1 MSFYQW
7 VKSSPDYKNYA
18 FQISVSKCGESESKG
33 WYAFDIAWGDLR
45 FENNNITY
53 NKCSRCSSIDSALD
67 GKSST
72 CNFSTF
78 RENNQTGSSSLVFI
92 SSTNSYIQA
101 VSYFN
106 VIGNKC
112 NTNSNQVLFFC
123 NYNTNVDHCV
133 FLNNTAAYMFDIS
146 YKGYTLTITD
156 SCIQSKSTTSTGGIV
171 TFQRTNQIN
180 YDFYQIPSFYTEFC
194 FMTPKPKPKRIT
206 VLLPYLSKFAE
217 KSSNFI
223 S

>member
-1 MSFYQW
+1 MSFRQW

-78 RENNQTGSSSLVFI
+78 RENNQTGSPSLEFD
-92 SSTNSYIQA
+92 SNSPSLIQA
-101 VSYFN
+101 VSYCN

-112 NTNSNQVLFFC
+112 GTDNSQVLFWC
-123 NYNTNVDHCV
+123 NLNTTVDHCV
-133 FLNNTAAYMFDIS
+133 FLNNTAAYMFYIS
-146 YKGYTLTITD
+146 KGYTLTITD
-156 SCIQSKSTTSTGGIV
+156 SYVKSNSKSGLGTV
-171 TFQRTNQIN
+171 TFKNEKSN
-180 YDFYQIPSFYTEFC
+180 SDLNELSHFYTENC
-194 FMTPKPKPKRIT
+194 FIEQNQIT
-206 VLLPYLSKFAE
+206 FILPYLSKFAE
-217 KSSNFI
+217 TSSNVFQNFKK
-223 S
+223 